1 MLADD
6 DRLDQDSFVAHG
18 GGVIYSYASG
28 QATLFVKAVG
38 DLTKENRIQ
47 RAVSVDSKQS
57 TGESFMPL
65 RNAPT
70 SLSPFIENSMDG
82 DGLADA
88 DVERFRAHVRKT
100 NNPVLTRVGKIV
112 EDDDNGGADATGQES
127 TSIGKCLDGVAL
139 IKSP

>member
-1 MLADD
+1 MCSGDG
-6 DRLDQDSFVAHG
+6 RLYKENFLAHG
-18 GGVIYSYASG
+18 GEVIYSYASG